1 MDGISAQDIIDTV
14 RDGLIVLDADLR
26 IVSVNRS
33 FCVMFDVVA
42 ERAMGQKLYDLGD
55 GQWDIPELRR
65 LLEEIV
71 PTASTVEAYD
81 VEHDFPDIG
90 RRVMRLNAR
99 KVFGSENHTQFV
111 LAIDDVTDAVIA
123 QRDADR
129 ARLLAQSIVDTVRDP
144 IVILEHDLTVVTASR
159 AFLDLFGSAS
169 IEIEGRRLEELGKG
183 QWNVAALTSLLT
195 RVVPDDAPLNDYLL
209 EDEFPG
215 LGRRVFKINARKVYR
230 PGNHVTRL
238 LVYFEDA
245 TEATAADR
253 HRDTLAAELAHRIKN
268 SLQIISAFVSFE
280 IRRASEPCVVGY
292 RAMQARINAVAEL
305 YEVIASS
312 TAFGPVYMPNYL
324 AGIASSLRSSLLG
337 DASGITISVVADA
350 LEIDPDHAVPM
361 GLLANELATN
371 AVKYAFPSGT
381 GKIEIGFRN
390 RDDGVVLTIHDN
402 GIGLGAAPKGGT
414 GMGSRFVAAFAKQ
427 LGGSVATASG
437 SSGTTVTVRFPTN
450 ILAAR
455 PLEPRAI

>member
-1 MDGISAQDIIDTV
+1 M
-14 RDGLIVLDADLR
+14 
-26 IVSVNRS
+26 
-33 FCVMFDVVA
+33 MFEVIA
-42 ERAMGQKLYDLGD
+42 ERAIGQKLYDLGD

-90 RRVMRLNAR
+90 RKIMRLNAR
-99 KVFGSENHTQFV
+99 KVVTPDDRTQFFV
-111 LAIDDVTDAVIA
+111 LAIDDVTDAVAA
-123 QRDADR
+123 QRHADR
-129 ARLLAQSIVDTVRDP
+129 ASLLAQSIVDTVRDP

-159 AFLDLFGSAS
+159 AFLNLFGNRSGDV
-169 IEIEGRRLEELGKG
+169 EGRRLEDLGSG
-183 QWNVAALTSLLT
+183 QWNVDALTKLLS
-195 RVVPDDAPLNDYLL
+195 RVVPDDIPLNDYLL

-215 LGRRVFKINARKVYR
+215 LGRRMFKINARKVYR
-230 PGNHVTRL
+230 SGDHVTRL

-245 TEATAADR
+245 TKATAADR

-280 IRRASEPCVVGY
+280 IRQAAEPCVVGY

-305 YEVIASS
+305 YDVIASS

-324 AGIASSLRSSLLG
+324 SGIASSLRSSLLG
-337 DASGITISVVADA
+337 EASEIVISVVADA
-350 LEIDPDHAVPM
+350 LDIDPDHAIPM

-381 GKIEIGFRN
+381 GKIEIGFRH
-390 RDDGVVLTIHDN
+390 REDGVVLTVHDN
-402 GIGLGAAPKGGT
+402 GIGIGAAPKGGT
-414 GMGSRFVAAFAKQ
+414 GMGSRFVTAFAKQ

-437 SSGTTVTVRFPTN
+437 STGTTVTVRFPES
-450 ILAAR
+450 ILAVR
-455 PLEPRAI
+455 LHETHLQEPATDMA